1 MYNGGYMNR
10 RATRKTRLQLR
21 WSKRKIALVAG
32 GATAVLFLFVQLLYP
47 GDRMLPWQKVDG
59 RYASWQQKSEL
70 AKKLDNDYA
79 QRTLKLYFGDD
90 AKKPQYTP
98 TLADFGLKVKNHA
111 RLEAAKYPWYLRIVP
126 TSIVWAHAVVDVDEP
141 TYKRDDAQLAQYLAT
156 QLGGSCQ
163 VAPLNATAKIKGGK
177 VAVVAEEKGGT
188 CKEADVKRVLQT
200 LKPRLGQDTT
210 ARVAMDAIPA
220 KLAAKDVKPVVDMLN
235 TQLAKPI
242 QVTYDGKTEQIDA
255 KEVTKWLTF
264 STEGDV
270 FDVRLDASKADGYL
284 QEKFGKALERAAGVS
299 KVTTH
304 DFIEVSRVD
313 GQVGRKL
320 DVAKTLEHL
329 KEYLLAK
336 ADSVPAGELAVQPT
350 VQYTRSYSN
359 TDAGLSALMKNYAE
373 SHPGTYG
380 VSLIELDGKRRRA
393 AFNDAQKFTT
403 ASTYKL
409 YVAYSALKRIESGE
423 YKWSDQ
429 IAGGR
434 DLARCFDDMIVKSD
448 NPCAEALVAR
458 IGYGPITRDAQTI
471 VSPNTTFLDTQSYKT
486 TAGDLSTFMAS
497 LATGQISLNSDSQA
511 RFLDALKR
519 NVFRQGIPAGASGAV
534 ADKVGF
540 LEGFLHDAAIVYSPS
555 GTYAL
560 SVMTDG
566 SSWANIA
573 ELTREIE
580 KLRNR

>member
-1 MYNGGYMNR
+1 MVYMNQR
-10 RATRKTRLQLR
+10 RVRRTRRQLR
-21 WSKRKIALVAG
+21 WSKQQVGLVAG
-32 GATAVLFLFVQLLYP
+32 MSLLGIFLVVQLLYP
-47 GDRMLPWQKVDG
+47 GGRMLPWQKVDG

-70 AKKLDNDYA
+70 AKKLDDEYA
-79 QRTLKLYFGDD
+79 RRQLKLYFGD
-90 AKKPQYTP
+90 AKKPQYSP
-98 TLADFGLKVKNHA
+98 KLADFGLRVENET
-111 RLEAAKYPWYLRIVP
+111 RLNSVKYPWYLRIVP
-126 TSIVWAHAVVDVDEP
+126 TSILWAHTVVKVDDP
-141 TYKRDDAQLAQYLAT
+141 MYTRDSAKLGQYLAK

-163 VAPLNATAKIKGGK
+163 VAPVNATAEVKNGK
-177 VAVVAEEKGGT
+177 VIVVAEEKGGT
-188 CKEADVKRVLQT
+188 CKETDVKRTLET
-200 LKPRLGQDTT
+200 LKPLLDGDTT
-210 ARVAMDAIPA
+210 ARIAMDAIPA
-220 KLAAKDVKPVVDMLN
+220 KLVAKDVQPTVDTIN
-235 TQLAKPI
+235 TQLSRSIDVA
-242 QVTYDGKTEQIDA
+242 YDGKSEQIDSS
-255 KEVTKWLTF
+255 EVAKWLTF
-264 STEGDV
+264 SAEEDV
-270 FDVRLDASKADGYL
+270 FDIQLDAGKADKYL
-284 QEKFGKALERAAGVS
+284 QDKFGKAMERAAGVS

-304 DFIEVSRVD
+304 DFVEVSRVN

-320 DVAKTLEHL
+320 DVEKTLEHL

-336 ADSVPAGELAVQPT
+336 ADTVPAGELAVQPT

-393 AFNDAQKFTT
+393 GFNDSQKFTT

-434 DLARCFDDMIVKSD
+434 NLEKCFDDMIVLSD
-448 NPCAEALVAR
+448 NACAEALVAKISYR
-458 IGYGPITRDAQTI
+458 SLTTEANSI

-497 LATGQISLNSDSQA
+497 LATGQISLRADSQA
-511 RFLDALKR
+511 KLIAALKR
-519 NVFRQGIPAGASGAV
+519 NVYRQGVPAGASGAV

-540 LEGFLHDAAIVYSPS
+540 LEGLLHDAAIVYSS
-555 GTYAL
+555 NGTYAL
-560 SVMTDG
+560 SIMTDK

-580 KLRNR
+580 QLRSK